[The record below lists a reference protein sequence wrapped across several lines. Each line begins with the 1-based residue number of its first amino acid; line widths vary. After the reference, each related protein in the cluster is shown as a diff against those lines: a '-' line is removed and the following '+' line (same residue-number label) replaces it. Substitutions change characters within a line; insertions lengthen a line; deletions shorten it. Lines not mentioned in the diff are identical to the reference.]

1 MLCPLC
7 PALLFAKISFTI
19 IWRRVLPNMR
29 HIIIRYLVQELKKG
43 MIHYEVNGTPEKRMF
58 RIHSLAAYQYT
69 KLTKIKKYK
78 LFIKILFKIILN
90 K

>member
-7 PALLFAKISFTI
+7 PDYLFAKISFTI
-19 IWRRVLPNMR
+19 ISGRVLFGMR
-29 HIIIRYLVQELKKG
+29 HIIIRYLVKELKKG

-58 RIHSLAAYQYT
+58 RINSLAVYQYT
-69 KLTKIKKYK
+69 KLTKIKKCK